1 MTKWRT
7 DWRAEEQTN
16 WRTNQQTNWQT
27 DEHTNWRPDERTKYP
42 TSSRTVR
49 VHERT
54 NSLNNRRTD
63 ARANTLISPSNV
75 YLIKFQIRRQIRP
88 SYYMDNDE
96 FIERIFH
103 MNVLEWALQ

>member
-16 WRTNQQTNWQT
+16 WRTTNKLT
-27 DEHTNWRPDERTKYP
+27 DKP
-42 TSSRTVR
+42 TSTRTDDPTNELNNRQVN
-49 VHERT
+49 EPYEFT
-54 NSLNNRRTD
+54 NSLKNRRTD
-63 ARANTLISPSNV
+63 ARANTLISPSYV

-103 MNVLEWALQ
+103 MNMLECALQ